1 MNKDIGN
8 RIKKIRLIKNIDPKN
23 LADEIGVRHTSL
35 SKIEREGTNSLET
48 LLKIAEALDV
58 KPSELLE
65 ETSKANLKESKG
77 EYGYITKHEFDS
89 KFSELALAILK
100 LTKAVERIEE
110 QFPKKKAPAKKKYGK
125 K

>member
-48 LLKIAEALDV
+48 LLKIADALAV

-65 ETSKANLKESKG
+65 EPSKANLKESKG
-77 EYGYITKHEFDS
+77 EYGYITKHDFDS
-89 KFSELALAILK
+89 RLSELAHAILK

-110 QFPKKKAPAKKKYGK
+110 QLPKKKAAAKKKYGK